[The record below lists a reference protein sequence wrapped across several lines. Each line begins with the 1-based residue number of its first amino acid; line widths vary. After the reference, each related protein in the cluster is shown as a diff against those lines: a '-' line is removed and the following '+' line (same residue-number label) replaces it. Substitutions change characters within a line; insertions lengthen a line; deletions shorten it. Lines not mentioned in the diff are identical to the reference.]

1 MRFTDV
7 YHSIYECLT
16 AFHQPRSSEDEAK
29 WMEIAGNDLA
39 SYRKCVD
46 HRVWT
51 FENKLLLLEAE
62 QHFVIGNYIEAEE
75 KYTASIASAKKHRFF
90 HEDGLV
96 KEFFGR
102 FLQELGRIDEAEEH
116 LANSRVLIREVGVV
130 IGNHREALCHLN
142 LVINKLRYITHN

>member
-29 WMEIAGNDLA
+29 WMVIAGNDL
-39 SYRKCVD
+39 
-46 HRVWT
+46 
-51 FENKLLLLEAE
+51 
-62 QHFVIGNYIEAEE
+62 AEE
-75 KYTASIASAKKHRFF
+75 KYTASIASAKKHRFV